1 MNLTIRAQLIGG
13 FALAIALLIAVFGVS
28 FWGMNSMAS
37 ATDEIV
43 HEDVPADIAVRQ
55 LEALVLEQTITYADY
70 AITLDPN
77 DLTKVAHEIE
87 EVEAAV
93 VSLHEL
99 FGHDPEADRLIDV
112 FEAEYAIFI
121 HEGARFIEAVQS
133 AAGGADSAP
142 ALHGAPEEPHS
153 AKAENHDGGH
163 GSAPGDDHGSGDS
176 HGTTTNSE
184 IVDLLHVLEAEEEKM
199 IAELEELAHFAEA
212 KVEHAAEAASKAESQ
227 AILFSSIIGVIAAV
241 ALAFLAYTL
250 TRKITNGL
258 AQVEAVAT
266 DMSEHTLPTL
276 VRNMELAASG
286 DLTTTF
292 DTDLADIDEGQ
303 DDEIGKIKRA
313 FNRIQGAVRN
323 TGDSYNMMMREV
335 SGLVGKVR
343 EMSIDMTGASGQLAD
358 ASSQAGDATQGLAD
372 ASQQVASGAQEQAT
386 NIQKSSQL
394 VDELIT
400 SVGQVAEGSEKQTT
414 EVNRAQGVV
423 SQVANASKQVAENA
437 QGATEG
443 AQSANKAA
451 ENGVE
456 VVQQTIQGMNSIND
470 AVQNV
475 ATEVANLG
483 ERSQEIGKIV
493 SVIDDIA
500 AQTNLLALNAAI
512 EAARAGE
519 QGRGFAVV
527 ADEVRQLAERV
538 SQATSEIAGLIE
550 SVQESVSTSVQATET
565 GTKQVEEGTTLA
577 SGAGEALD
585 EIIKAVG
592 SVTQQVEEISGLA
605 EEVSA
610 SSNEMV
616 DAIDGISS
624 VATENSAVAAKMNDA
639 SSEVKGSMEAVSAV
653 TEETSA
659 AAEETSASTEEM
671 SAQVEEVV
679 ASAQTLAEMAES
691 LERSV
696 EVFKISSDQQTR
708 SADRAPTAEVAEPA
722 GVEDEDAEESQEA
735 AA

>member
-13 FALAIALLIAVFGVS
+13 FGIAIALLIAVFGVS
-28 FWGMNSMAS
+28 FWGMSSMAS

-43 HEDVPADIAVRQ
+43 DVDIPADIAVRE
-55 LEALVLEQTITYADY
+55 LEVLVLEQNATYADY
-70 AITLDPN
+70 AITRESEAIS
-77 DLTKVAHEIE
+77 KIEQEIE
-87 EVEAAV
+87 EINARIVA
-93 VSLHEL
+93 LHDL
-99 FGHDPEADRLIDV
+99 FGNDPEADALIEIFND
-112 FEAEYAIFI
+112 EYNFFVQ
-121 HEGARFIEAVQS
+121 EGAHFIEAVD
-133 AAGGADSAP
+133 AAALNAAADDQEAPVLQGSPDEP
-142 ALHGAPEEPHS
+142 ALGEDAS
-153 AKAENHDGGH
+153 SGTDADV
-163 GSAPGDDHGSGDS
+163 DHSGD
-176 HGTTTNSE
+176 GESE
-184 IVDLLHVLEAEEEKM
+184 VVDLLHTLEAEEQKM
-199 IAELEELAHFAEA
+199 IAELVELSKFAEA
-212 KVEHAAEAASKAESQ
+212 KVEQAADAAASVERQ
-227 AILFSSIIGVIAAV
+227 AVLFASVLAVIAGLVSA
-241 ALAFLAYTL
+241 AIAFLL
-250 TRKITNGL
+250 IRRISSGL
-258 AQVEAVAT
+258 DAVEAVAT

-276 VRNMELAASG
+276 VNNMKLAAAG
-286 DLTTTF
+286 DLTTVF
-292 DTDLADIDEGQ
+292 DIDIAAIDEGQ
-303 DDEIGKIKRA
+303 NDEIGKIKRA
-313 FNRIQGAVRN
+313 FNRIQTAVKD
-323 TGDSYNMMMREV
+323 TGNSYNQMMTEISSV
-335 SGLVGKVR
+335 VGKVR
-343 EMSIDMTGASGQLAD
+343 EMSTGLTESSSQLAS

-372 ASQQVASGAQEQAT
+372 ASQQVATGAQEQAT
-386 NIQKSSQL
+386 NIQKASAL
-394 VDELIT
+394 VDDLIQ
-400 SVGQVAEGSEKQTT
+400 SVGLISEGSEKQTT
-414 EVNRAQGVV
+414 EVDRAQGVV
-423 SQVANASKQVAENA
+423 SQVASASKQVAENA
-437 QGATEG
+437 QGAAEG

-456 VVQQTIQGMNSIND
+456 VVQKTIQGMNSIND

-475 ATEVANLG
+475 ATEVSNLG

-538 SQATSEIAGLIE
+538 SQATSEIASLIE

-565 GTKQVEEGTTLA
+565 GTNQVEEGTALA

-592 SVTQQVEEISGLA
+592 SVTRQVEEISALA

-616 DAIDGISS
+616 EAIDGISS
-624 VATENSAVAAKMNDA
+624 VATENSGVAAKMNDS

-691 LERSV
+691 LEKSV
-696 EVFKISSDQQTR
+696 EVFKVSGTRSLRDEVKPASSSVSDEQDSSDT
-708 SADRAPTAEVAEPA
+708 
-722 GVEDEDAEESQEA
+722 EDDEEEETKA

>member
-13 FALAIALLIAVFGVS
+13 FALVVALLIAVFGVS
-28 FWGMNSMAS
+28 FWGMSSMAS

-43 HEDVPADIAVRQ
+43 HVDVPADTAVRE
-55 LEALVLEQTITYADY
+55 LEVEILKQTVFYTDY
-70 AITLDPN
+70 AITRN
-77 DLTKVAHEIE
+77 QQDLTEIAHEVEQITAGLTALHDLFGNDPETDKLISKIE
-87 EVEAAV
+87 EEYLTFVHEGELFVAAV
-93 VSLHEL
+93 
-99 FGHDPEADRLIDV
+99 DAAAA
-112 FEAEYAIFI
+112 AEEHGEDAS
-121 HEGARFIEAVQS
+121 HSEPV
-133 AAGGADSAP
+133 
-142 ALHGAPEEPHS
+142 LHGAPSEPHDD
-153 AKAENHDGGH
+153 DGHGAAASSDTGH
-163 GSAPGDDHGSGDS
+163 GSGEHGDD
-176 HGTTTNSE
+176 E
-184 IVDLLHVLEAEEEKM
+184 VVRILHLLEAEEAQM
-199 IAELEELAHFAEA
+199 LAELEELAHLAE
-212 KVEHAAEAASKAESQ
+212 EHLAAAADRAASAERQ
-227 AILFSSIIGVIAAV
+227 AIIFASVLAVIAALV
-241 ALAFLAYTL
+241 SAGIAFFLI
-250 TRKITNGL
+250 RRISSGL
-258 AQVEAVAT
+258 SVVEAVAT

-276 VRNMELAASG
+276 VKNMERAAAG
-286 DLTTTF
+286 DLTSEF
-292 DTDLADIDEGQ
+292 NTDLASIDEGQ

-313 FNRIQGAVRN
+313 FNRIQDAVKN
-323 TGDSYNMMMREV
+323 TGESYNLMMREV

-343 EMSIDMTGASGQLAD
+343 EMSVEMTGASGQLAD

-386 NIQKSSQL
+386 NIQKASQL
-394 VDELIT
+394 VDDLIT
-400 SVGQVAEGSEKQTT
+400 SVGLVAQGSEKQTG
-414 EVNRAQGVV
+414 EVDRAQGVV
-423 SQVANASKQVAENA
+423 GQVANASKQVAENA

-456 VVQQTIQGMNSIND
+456 VVQKTIAGMNSIND

-475 ATEVANLG
+475 AEEVSNLG

-550 SVQESVSTSVQATET
+550 SVQESVSTSVQATES

-592 SVTQQVEEISGLA
+592 SVTRQVEEISALA

-616 DAIDGISS
+616 DAIDGIAS
-624 VATENSAVAAKMNDA
+624 VATENSSVAAKMNDA

-696 EVFKISSDQQTR
+696 EVFKVSGDQQSR
-708 SADRAPTAEVAEPA
+708 QSSAPAAEVAPTEEPE
-722 GVEDEDAEESQEA
+722 GSLEEQIEEEA
-735 AA
+735 A